1 MKALQVSETRGESQA
16 DQTLNNF
23 HHWLHSLFFWSAPI
37 STPAYWSGQ
46 FSPPWSLRL
55 TDWLEQ
61 PPPPNTHTR
70 ISPLQHLGLSSEVYS
85 PSIVSVE
92 ISMAGLLRGPRP
104 QDAQERRRGAL
115 VRTRLPSWLFEGRG
129 QTEGK
134 SIRKKQEACDGMAN
148 QVSALMFQ
156 MLGELVAWLVV
167 LRASVQPYTISSKH
181 IHTRGSCIACRFTH
195 IHSLRQRVSIS
206 SNTFSSIGFFHFQQL
221 TKYMLP
227 QT

>member
-1 MKALQVSETRGESQA
+1 MHPSPPRHTDQA
-16 DQTLNNF
+16 N
-23 HHWLHSLFFWSAPI
+23 SAPH
-37 STPAYWSGQ
+37 PQ
-46 FSPPWSLRL
+46 H
-55 TDWLEQ
+55 
-61 PPPPNTHTR
+61 THTR

-92 ISMAGLLRGPRP
+92 ISIAGLLRGPRP

-134 SIRKKQEACDGMAN
+134 SIGKKQEACDGMAN

-167 LRASVQPYTISSKH
+167 LRASVQPYTISNKH

-221 TKYMLP
+221 TKYMP